1 MNKSQ
6 TNNIPIKWLKFLVN
20 WLIPIGIILNVI
32 SFNSLI
38 SYLPQNSLFSVLFEI
53 FYVLIAIVF
62 PLIVLGYCI
71 QYKKQGYYLLKIFLV
86 AEVVFNCAFACLNNV
101 PLYVENPLADFL
113 ATFIPLV
120 FIFSVLWIYPNFIYL
135 KDRKV
140 LFSGENKVNN
150 SNQNINFSTEKN
162 KNSAKT
168 KNKNQENITFSIN
181 KKRLITII
189 SLFIS
194 TILIII
200 GIYYLNNYIN
210 SLKEDIKS
218 LTIKYNELENTY
230 NKSKETL
237 AEKVK
242 RIKNEE
248 KLEFFDENIVF
259 VLEGYG
265 NYYYTYDQVQQITN
279 GKSFSYW
286 AYNKEAAISEG
297 YQAFPE

>member
-6 TNNIPIKWLKFLVN
+6 TNSIPIKWLKFLVN
-20 WLIPIGIILNVI
+20 WLIPIGIILNAI

-38 SYLPQNSLFSVLFEI
+38 TYLPQNSLFSVLFEI
-53 FYVLIAIVF
+53 FYGLIAIVF

-101 PLYVENPLADFL
+101 SLYVENPLADFL
-113 ATFIPLV
+113 VTFIPLV
-120 FIFSVLWIYPNFIYL
+120 FIFSVLWIYPNFVYL

-140 LFSGENKVNN
+140 LFLEENKVNN
-150 SNQNINFSTEKN
+150 SNQSAYFSAEKN
-162 KNSAKT
+162 KNSSKAKNM
-168 KNKNQENITFSIN
+168 KQENITCSIN
-181 KKRLITII
+181 KKRLILII
-189 SLFIS
+189 SLLIT

-200 GIYYLNNYIN
+200 GIYCLNNYIN
-210 SLKEDIKS
+210 SLKNDIKS
-218 LTIKYNELENTY
+218 LKIKYNELENTY
-230 NKSKETL
+230 NQSKETL
-237 AEKVK
+237 DQKIE
-242 RIKNEE
+242 RLKNEE

-279 GKSFSYW
+279 GESFSYL
-286 AYNKEAAISEG
+286 AYNKEAAIAEG
-297 YQAFPE
+297 YQAYSE